1 MIDQF
6 GEPHSRQLLPTPALV
21 CDADLL
27 SGNIE
32 RMATIAASAN
42 VGLRPHVK
50 SHSPPTSLDD
60 SWTRSGRPGVRQAL
74 RAEAVVARLRAEGYA
89 APISALLTSP
99 LVGARST
106 SERWHS
112 LENVT

>member
-42 VGLRPHVK
+42 VGLRP
-50 SHSPPTSLDD
+50 T
-60 SWTRSGRPGVRQAL
+60 
-74 RAEAVVARLRAEGYA
+74 
-89 APISALLTSP
+89 
-99 LVGARST
+99 
-106 SERWHS
+106 
-112 LENVT
+112 